1 MAGRGRPK
9 QERQR
14 NVVIRVRLYKEEK
27 EQIQKEADRLD
38 MTISEYIRFCVD
50 LGRDVYTL

>member
-1 MAGRGRPK
+1 MADRGRPK

-14 NVVIRVRLYKEEK
+14 NVEIHIRLYKEEK

-38 MTISEYIRFCVD
+38 MSMAEYIRFCID

>member
-9 QERQR
+9 HERQR
-14 NVVIRVRLYKEEK
+14 NVVLRVRLYKEEK
-27 EQIQKEADRLD
+27 EQIQKEANRLD
-38 MTISEYIRFCVD
+38 MSMSEYIRFCID